1 MIVLIVF
8 ERFSFHVSFP
18 KIGAFLC
25 CVICVCVGVTW
36 YETNS
41 EDHSP
46 MAGHQ
51 ITGHP
56 SPTHGRHY
64 LQPQSASIYHL
75 QDGGHSATSLNSLG
89 GQISAGV
96 SSGTDLQHTPQI
108 HATQV
113 PYGDEG
119 GYGYAAGS
127 GGTAVVNDGAANA
140 GATMAG
146 GAEFGEMGQSEHYIY
161 VTYPPELK
169 RRLLERYGSDIYMQL
184 LRKNAYEYY

>member
-1 MIVLIVF
+1 MT
-8 ERFSFHVSFP
+8 S
-18 KIGAFLC
+18 
-25 CVICVCVGVTW
+25 
-36 YETNS
+36 N
-41 EDHSP
+41 
-46 MAGHQ
+46 Q
-51 ITGHP
+51 ITAHP

-64 LQPQSASIYHL
+64 LQPQASIYHL
-75 QDGGHSATSLNSLG
+75 ADGGHSATSLNSLG
-89 GQISAGV
+89 QMSTMNVTPVGV

-119 GYGYAAGS
+119 GYGYTAGS
-127 GGTAVVNDGAANA
+127 GGSNAVPSDGAAIA
-140 GATMAG
+140 GTTMAG
-146 GAEFGEMGQSEHYIY
+146 TGEFSELGQSEHYIY